1 MDISHAQRAEA
12 ALTQMLVSVGDCSA
26 ADLRRDLETSKAIG
40 SKLAAYQ
47 ARAAAALAALERHG
61 DGGAGVLRHAT
72 GVSRRR
78 AESQARTARVLED
91 MPAVREALEDGR
103 VTFANAA
110 RLAQAAEGTGSG
122 AVEADAS
129 LLAKAESMTDDR
141 FAREARRWTASH
153 QPDDG
158 EADYQRR
165 RARRWLRLWDG
176 DDGMTQLRGEL
187 DPVTGERIR
196 NRLEAE
202 ARRLR
207 RAAGGGG
214 VGGVG
219 EAGAGAGGEAKGDGD
234 GGDGDGGDG
243 DGGDGDGKPT
253 FAQAMADSL
262 DGLTA
267 IGSSVGGLAGDGG
280 PYSRGN
286 GGNGGAC
293 ESGGAGTPA
302 REGNPNNRDSDG
314 TAHAADDT
322 GTEEPN
328 PSKRDGSNGGSPT
341 GDDPATRSND
351 NTGDTDS
358 GDGSNGGS
366 PTRDDPA
373 TRSNDNTG
381 DTSGGD
387 GSNGGSPTR
396 DDPATRSNDNTGD
409 TGNGDGSD
417 GGSPT
422 GDDPATRSN
431 DNAGDTD
438 SGDGASTAVTG
449 NAARA
454 NNTNTGGSH
463 HDSSGVSSGS
473 RDRRTSDNASDPD
486 PAAEATSTNTGG
498 SRRDNGAGGGSGD
511 TRDRR
516 TSGSG
521 DSDCSCGRRK
531 ASVRPIADIAV
542 VSHVDSATGDL
553 VSQLATGEPLPPSV
567 LEMLACNAAITGV
580 LYDTAGTPLWRGT
593 TKRTATAAQLK
604 ALIAR
609 DGGCVGCGCHPALCQ
624 AHHIR
629 PASQGGPT
637 TISNM
642 VLLCWY
648 CHQRVH
654 HNQWTVARRHGRFEV
669 LPPVRTRWGPARAP

>member
-1 MDISHAQRAEA
+1 
-12 ALTQMLVSVGDCSA
+12 
-26 ADLRRDLETSKAIG
+26 
-40 SKLAAYQ
+40 
-47 ARAAAALAALERHG
+47 
-61 DGGAGVLRHAT
+61 
-72 GVSRRR
+72 
-78 AESQARTARVLED
+78 
-91 MPAVREALEDGR
+91 
-103 VTFANAA
+103 
-110 RLAQAAEGTGSG
+110 
-122 AVEADAS
+122 
-129 LLAKAESMTDDR
+129 
-141 FAREARRWTASH
+141 
-153 QPDDG
+153 
-158 EADYQRR
+158 
-165 RARRWLRLWDG
+165 
-176 DDGMTQLRGEL
+176 
-187 DPVTGERIR
+187 
-196 NRLEAE
+196 
-202 ARRLR
+202 
-207 RAAGGGG
+207 
-214 VGGVG
+214 
-219 EAGAGAGGEAKGDGD
+219 
-234 GGDGDGGDG
+234 
-243 DGGDGDGKPT
+243 
-253 FAQAMADSL
+253 MADSL

-267 IGSSVGGLAGDGG
+267 IGSSVGGFAGDGG

-328 PSKRDGSNGGSPT
+328 PSRRDGSNGGSPT

-351 NTGDTDS
+351 NA
-358 GDGSNGGS
+358 
-366 PTRDDPA
+366 R
-373 TRSNDNTG
+373 
-381 DTSGGD
+381 
-387 GSNGGSPTR
+387 
-396 DDPATRSNDNTGD
+396 D
-409 TGNGDGSD
+409 TG
-417 GGSPT
+417 
-422 GDDPATRSN
+422 
-431 DNAGDTD
+431 
-438 SGDGASTAVTG
+438 SGVGASTAITG

>member
-12 ALTQMLVSVGDCSA
+12 ALTQMLASVGDCSA

-47 ARAAAALAALERHG
+47 SRAAAALAALERHG

-78 AESQARTARVLED
+78 AQSQARTARVLED

-103 VTFANAA
+103 VTFANAT

-122 AVEADAS
+122 AVEADAT
-129 LLAKAESMTDDR
+129 LLANAESMTDDR

-219 EAGAGAGGEAKGDGD
+219 EAGAGASGEGGG
-234 GGDGDGGDG
+234 GGDGDGSDG
-243 DGGDGDGKPT
+243 NRGDGDGKPT

-267 IGSSVGGLAGDGG
+267 IGSSVGGCAPEGH
-280 PYSRGN
+280 PSSRGN
-286 GGNGGAC
+286 GSASGMARKRNPDSPTNGHNTSTDGAC
-293 ESGGAGTPA
+293 ESGGAGAPA

-314 TAHAADDT
+314 TAHADSNLT
-322 GTEEPN
+322 TEEPN
-328 PSKRDGSNGGSPT
+328 PSKRAGSVGGSPT
-341 GDDPATRSND
+341 GDDPGTRSND
-351 NTGDTDS
+351 DAS
-358 GDGSNGGS
+358 
-366 PTRDDPA
+366 
-373 TRSNDNTG
+373 
-381 DTSGGD
+381 
-387 GSNGGSPTR
+387 
-396 DDPATRSNDNTGD
+396 D
-409 TGNGDGSD
+409 TG
-417 GGSPT
+417 
-422 GDDPATRSN
+422 
-431 DNAGDTD
+431 
-438 SGDGASTAVTG
+438 SGVGASTAVTG

-463 HDSSGVSSGS
+463 HDSSGVSGGS

-498 SRRDNGAGGGSGD
+498 SRRDNGAGRGSGD

>member
-12 ALTQMLVSVGDCSA
+12 ALTQMLASVGDCSA
-26 ADLRRDLETSKAIG
+26 AELRRDLGTSKAIG

-47 ARAAAALAALERHG
+47 SRAAATLAALERHG

-78 AESQARTARVLED
+78 AQSQARTARVLED

-129 LLAKAESMTDDR
+129 LLAKAEAMTDDR

-153 QPDDG
+153 QRDDG

-196 NRLEAE
+196 NRLETE

-207 RAAGGGG
+207 RSASRGGDSGGEGGG
-214 VGGVG
+214 
-219 EAGAGAGGEAKGDGD
+219 E
-234 GGDGDGGDG
+234 G

-253 FAQAMADSL
+253 FPQAMADSL

-267 IGSSVGGLAGDGG
+267 IGSSVGRFAGDGD

-286 GGNGGAC
+286 GGNSGAC

-314 TAHAADDT
+314 TAHADSNLT
-322 GTEEPN
+322 TEEPN
-328 PSKRDGSNGGSPT
+328 PSKR
-341 GDDPATRSND
+341 
-351 NTGDTDS
+351 
-358 GDGSNGGS
+358 
-366 PTRDDPA
+366 
-373 TRSNDNTG
+373 
-381 DTSGGD
+381 
-387 GSNGGSPTR
+387 
-396 DDPATRSNDNTGD
+396 
-409 TGNGDGSD
+409 DGSD

-422 GDDPATRSN
+422 GDDPGTRSN
-431 DNAGDTD
+431 DDAGDTD
-438 SGDGASTAVTG
+438 SGDGSTAVTG
-449 NAARA
+449 NAAKA

-463 HDSSGVSSGS
+463 HDSSGVSGGS

-486 PAAEATSTNTGG
+486 PAAEANSTNTGG
-498 SRRDNGAGGGSGD
+498 SRRDNGAGGGSRD
-511 TRDRR
+511 TRGRL
-516 TSGSG
+516 TSRSG
-521 DSDCSCGRRK
+521 DRDCSCGRRK

-542 VSHVDSATGDL
+542 VSHVDSDTGDL

-580 LYDTAGTPLWRGT
+580 LYGTAGTPLWRGT

-642 VLLCWY
+642 VLLCWN

-669 LPPVRTRWGPARAP
+669 LPPVRARWGPARAP

>member
-12 ALTQMLVSVGDCSA
+12 ALTQMLASVGDRSA
-26 ADLRRDLETSKAIG
+26 SELRRDLETSKAIG

-176 DDGMTQLRGEL
+176 DDGMTHLRGDL

-207 RAAGGGG
+207 RAAGGEG

-219 EAGAGAGGEAKGDGD
+219 EAGAGGEAKGDG
-234 GGDGDGGDG
+234 GAGDGGAG
-243 DGGDGDGKPT
+243 DGRPT

-267 IGSSVGGLAGDGG
+267 IGSSVGGFAGDGD

-286 GGNGGAC
+286 GGNSGAC

-314 TAHAADDT
+314 TAHADSNLT
-322 GTEEPN
+322 TEEPN
-328 PSKRDGSNGGSPT
+328 PSKRVGSVGDSPT
-341 GDDPATRSND
+341 GDDPATRSNHD
-351 NTGDTDS
+351 
-358 GDGSNGGS
+358 
-366 PTRDDPA
+366 A
-373 TRSNDNTG
+373 
-381 DTSGGD
+381 
-387 GSNGGSPTR
+387 
-396 DDPATRSNDNTGD
+396 GD
-409 TGNGDGSD
+409 TGNADGSVGD
-417 GGSPT
+417 SPT

-431 DNAGDTD
+431 HDAGDTGNAD
-438 SGDGASTAVTG
+438 SASTAVTG
-449 NAARA
+449 NAAKA

-463 HDSSGVSSGS
+463 HDSSGVSGDS

-516 TSGSG
+516 TSGRG

-542 VSHVDSATGDL
+542 VSNVDSATGDL

-593 TKRTATAAQLK
+593 TKRTATAAQLR

-654 HNQWTVARRHGRFEV
+654 HNRWTVARRRGRFEV

>member
-158 EADYQRR
+158 EADFQRL
-165 RARRWLRLWDG
+165 RARRWLHLWDR

-234 GGDGDGGDG
+234 GGDGDG
-243 DGGDGDGKPT
+243 KPT

-267 IGSSVGGLAGDGG
+267 IGSSVGGFPGDGG

-314 TAHAADDT
+314 TAHADSNLT
-322 GTEEPN
+322 TEEPN
-328 PSKRDGSNGGSPT
+328 PSR
-341 GDDPATRSND
+341 R
-351 NTGDTDS
+351 
-358 GDGSNGGS
+358 
-366 PTRDDPA
+366 
-373 TRSNDNTG
+373 
-381 DTSGGD
+381 
-387 GSNGGSPTR
+387 
-396 DDPATRSNDNTGD
+396 
-409 TGNGDGSD
+409 DGSD

-431 DNAGDTD
+431 DNANDT
-438 SGDGASTAVTG
+438 S
-449 NAARA
+449 
-454 NNTNTGGSH
+454 
-463 HDSSGVSSGS
+463 
-473 RDRRTSDNASDPD
+473 
-486 PAAEATSTNTGG
+486 
-498 SRRDNGAGGGSGD
+498 SGD

>member
-1 MDISHAQRAEA
+1 M
-12 ALTQMLVSVGDCSA
+12 
-26 ADLRRDLETSKAIG
+26 
-40 SKLAAYQ
+40 
-47 ARAAAALAALERHG
+47 
-61 DGGAGVLRHAT
+61 
-72 GVSRRR
+72 
-78 AESQARTARVLED
+78 
-91 MPAVREALEDGR
+91 
-103 VTFANAA
+103 
-110 RLAQAAEGTGSG
+110 
-122 AVEADAS
+122 
-129 LLAKAESMTDDR
+129 
-141 FAREARRWTASH
+141 
-153 QPDDG
+153 
-158 EADYQRR
+158 
-165 RARRWLRLWDG
+165 
-176 DDGMTQLRGEL
+176 
-187 DPVTGERIR
+187 
-196 NRLEAE
+196 
-202 ARRLR
+202 
-207 RAAGGGG
+207 
-214 VGGVG
+214 
-219 EAGAGAGGEAKGDGD
+219 GDGD
-234 GGDGDGGDG
+234 GSE
-243 DGGDGDGKPT
+243 GDGKPT

-267 IGSSVGGLAGDGG
+267 IGSSVGGFAGDGD
-280 PYSRGN
+280 PNSRGN
-286 GGNGGAC
+286 GSNGGAC
-293 ESGGAGTPA
+293 ESGRAGTPA

-314 TAHAADDT
+314 TAHADSNLT
-322 GTEEPN
+322 TEEPN
-328 PSKRDGSNGGSPT
+328 PSKRDGSVGGSPT
-341 GDDPATRSND
+341 E
-351 NTGDTDS
+351 
-358 GDGSNGGS
+358 
-366 PTRDDPA
+366 
-373 TRSNDNTG
+373 
-381 DTSGGD
+381 
-387 GSNGGSPTR
+387 
-396 DDPATRSNDNTGD
+396 
-409 TGNGDGSD
+409 
-417 GGSPT
+417 
-422 GDDPATRSN
+422 DDPATRSN
-431 DNAGDTD
+431 DNARDTG
-438 SGDGASTAVTG
+438 SGVGASTAITG

-498 SRRDNGAGGGSGD
+498 SRPDNGAGGGSGD

>member
-47 ARAAAALAALERHG
+47 PRAAAALAALERHG

-234 GGDGDGGDG
+234 GGDGDG
-243 DGGDGDGKPT
+243 KPT

-267 IGSSVGGLAGDGG
+267 IGSSVGGFAGDGG

-286 GGNGGAC
+286 GSNGGAC

-328 PSKRDGSNGGSPT
+328 PSRRDGSDGGSPT

-351 NTGDTDS
+351 NTGDTS
-358 GDGSNGGS
+358 
-366 PTRDDPA
+366 
-373 TRSNDNTG
+373 
-381 DTSGGD
+381 
-387 GSNGGSPTR
+387 
-396 DDPATRSNDNTGD
+396 
-409 TGNGDGSD
+409 
-417 GGSPT
+417 
-422 GDDPATRSN
+422 
-431 DNAGDTD
+431 

-553 VSQLATGEPLPPSV
+553 VSQLATGEPLPASV
-567 LEMLACNAAITGV
+567 LKMLACNAAITGV